1 MIQCPTRDI
10 FENVLYIDQEKH
22 DSMCMHCSMEIFLYL
37 HVMFLFFFLELAVRF
52 VFVFI
57 LEDYHFMMKNSNKIM
72 FFVNIIPFGLRHVH
86 IYPV

>member
-37 HVMFLFFFLELAVRF
+37 HVMFCLYIGRLSLHE
-52 VFVFI
+52 
-57 LEDYHFMMKNSNKIM
+57 EEQQ
-72 FFVNIIPFGLRHVH
+72 
-86 IYPV
+86 